1 MSGIRRPRNSPL
13 LARLFLFF
21 TIFPLVELTLLL
33 LLGKYT
39 SVSTAVGFVL
49 GTGLLGAIML
59 RWQGLQA
66 WRNVQQDLLN
76 KRMPTDSLIDGLL
89 IVVASLLLITPGVL
103 TDLVGITLL
112 VPWFRQ
118 GYRRLLIWYFGQRF
132 VGKFTTSSSVSSATD
147 SSRRTEVIDSYIVDS
162 PPPDRP

>member
-1 MSGIRRPRNSPL
+1 L

-39 SVSTAVGFVL
+39 STSTAVGFVL
-49 GTGLLGAIML
+49 VTGMLGAVML

-66 WRNVQQDLLN
+66 WRKVQQDLQAG
-76 KRMPTDSLIDGLL
+76 RMPTDSLVDGLL
-89 IVVASLLLITPGVL
+89 IVVASVLLISPGVL

-112 VPWFRQ
+112 IPWFRR
-118 GYRRLLIWYFGQRF
+118 GYRWRAMWYFGKRF
-132 VGKFTTSSSVSSATD
+132 VAKFTTSPPAEP
-147 SSRRTEVIDSYIVDS
+147 RRTEVIDSYIVDS
-162 PPPDRP
+162 PPPDRNP